1 MSSLWGVTLFIDF
14 PLMNLINDRAYVRL
28 WCTITKYLIMTK
40 IESVHFLTRVGAKYM
55 KVRPIEFN
63 KPNPAEVSTM

>member
-1 MSSLWGVTLFIDF
+1 MIIRDDEALGCRLYGGVTLFIDF

-40 IESVHFLTRVGAKYM
+40 IESVHFLTRWVL
-55 KVRPIEFN
+55 
-63 KPNPAEVSTM
+63 ST